1 MRSVK
6 EGRPKNNDLLL
17 ETFAFDFP
25 SQKKNL
31 FNSSGKLRKK
41 LLEKKNAIFL
51 RKKQKNSNDF

>member
-41 LLEKKNAIFL
+41 LLEKNTIFL